1 MRTFWPVFK
10 RELCSYFVTPV
21 AYVFTLLLLLLSGIS
36 TFYLGDFYQRN
47 QADLAPFFDYLPW
60 LYALLLPTLAMRM
73 WSIERQSGSIELLM
87 CLAVGTAE
95 AVLAKFLAAWVVS
108 GLALALTFPLV
119 ITVNYLGAPD
129 NGVILCGYL
138 ASWLLAGSCLAIGG
152 CLSALT
158 KNPLI
163 AFLAAMALCLA
174 FMACGFPVVLDVLR
188 GWSSLP
194 WLDGVASLSFLTHF
208 EGLCRGVIDP
218 QDVLY
223 FFSQIIGWLAATV
236 IAVELKKA
244 V

>member
-1 MRTFWPVFK
+1 MKTLWPLFK
-10 RELCSYFVTPV
+10 RELCSYFITPV
-21 AYVFTLLLLLLSGIS
+21 AYVFTLLLLILSGTS

-47 QADLAPFFDYLPW
+47 QADLEPFFDYLPW
-60 LYALLLPTLAMRM
+60 LYALLLPALAMRM
-73 WSIERQSGSIELLM
+73 WSIERQTGSIELLM
-87 CLAVGTAE
+87 CLAVSTTE
-95 AVLAKFLAAWVVS
+95 AVVSKFLAAWVIS
-108 GLALALTFPLV
+108 AIALALTFPLM
-119 ITVNYLGAPD
+119 ITVNYLGDPD
-129 NGVILCGYL
+129 NAVILCGYL

-163 AFLAAMALCLA
+163 AYLSALALCLA
-174 FMACGFPVVLDVLR
+174 FMACGFPVVLEALH
-188 GWSSLP
+188 GWASLP
-194 WLDGVASLSFLTHF
+194 LLDGVASLSFLTHF
-208 EGLCRGVIDP
+208 EGLCRGVVDA

>member
-10 RELCSYFVTPV
+10 RELCSYFITPI
-21 AYVFTLLLLLLSGIS
+21 AYVFTLLLLVLSGIS

-73 WSIERQSGSIELLM
+73 WSIERQTGSIELLM

-95 AVLAKFLAAWVVS
+95 AVVAKFLAAWLVS
-108 GLALALTFPLV
+108 AMALALTFPLV
-119 ITVNYLGAPD
+119 ITVNYLGVPD
-129 NGVILCGYL
+129 NGLILCGYL
-138 ASWLLAGSCLAIGG
+138 ASLLLAGSCLAIGG

-163 AFLAAMALCLA
+163 VYLTAMAVCLV
-174 FMACGFPVVLDVLR
+174 FMACGSPIVLDTVH
-188 GWSSLP
+188 GWVSLP
-194 WLDGVASLSFLTHF
+194 WLDGVASLSFLTHY
-208 EGLCRGVIDP
+208 EGLCRGVLDP
-218 QDVLY
+218 QDLLY
-223 FFSQIIGWLAATV
+223 FFSQIIAWLAVTV
-236 IAVELKKA
+236 IAVELNKA